1 MFSNNIKKLINKLK
15 KPSTNKKVS
24 KVENTEETDYNLKT
38 KQKDEEIFQNIY
50 NLIDNFMKTTPN
62 PLFNNIEIE
71 TVNRCNGTCSF
82 CPVNKN
88 QDPREYKKMPKEL
101 FEKIIKELKEINYD
115 GAIAL
120 HSNNEPLLDKE
131 IYNYAEYA
139 IKELPNSYIYLY
151 TNGTLL
157 TIDKFLDLI
166 ENLDL
171 MVIDNYNDNIQLIEP
186 VKEIF
191 DYCIQHPELKKK
203 VLIDL
208 RLQNQILTSR
218 GGQSDNRNEILT
230 LKSSCLLPFNKI
242 VVQPDGKVPLCCC
255 DPFGKVILGDLNTA
269 KLVDIWNG
277 KKAKEIREILYK
289 KENSRK
295 NLELCKQ
302 CDVLVEK
309 LDGIPYTN
317 TDITNQWENL
327 YSIFN
332 IQ

>member
-1 MFSNNIKKLINKLK
+1 MQTLK
-15 KPSTNKKVS
+15 
-24 KVENTEETDYNLKT
+24 
-38 KQKDEEIFQNIY
+38 I
-50 NLIDNFMKTTPN
+50 
-62 PLFNNIEIE
+62 
-71 TVNRCNGTCSF
+71 
-82 CPVNKN
+82 
-88 QDPREYKKMPKEL
+88 
-101 FEKIIKELKEINYD
+101 
-115 GAIAL
+115 
-120 HSNNEPLLDKE
+120 
-131 IYNYAEYA
+131 
-139 IKELPNSYIYLY
+139 
-151 TNGTLL
+151 
-157 TIDKFLDLI
+157 
-166 ENLDL
+166 
-171 MVIDNYNDNIQLIEP
+171 
-186 VKEIF
+186 
-191 DYCIQHPELKKK
+191 
-203 VLIDL
+203 L

-317 TDITNQWENL
+317 TDITNQWKNL